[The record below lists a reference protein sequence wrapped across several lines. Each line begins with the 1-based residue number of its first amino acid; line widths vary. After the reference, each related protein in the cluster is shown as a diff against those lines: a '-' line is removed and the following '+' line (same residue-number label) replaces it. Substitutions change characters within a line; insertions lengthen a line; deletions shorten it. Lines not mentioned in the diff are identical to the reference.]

1 MIDRNNNFS
10 LFLPFFFDIFLV
22 QFLFDI
28 LCKLIYLP
36 LMFYEQ
42 TQTYRTDTLKFNME
56 RDLSFKSK
64 EKCLY
69 FYGFSCKMLFI
80 FIHIFSHSLKKILWD
95 SSILCYYTILYTNI
109 SWWWMIGL
117 FGFMVL
123 LLLVAVSRNFLILLL
138 SLFLWDLYRTKKIQA
153 FFFILIVVDSK

>member
-1 MIDRNNNFS
+1 MIDRNNNLS
-10 LFLPFFFDIFLV
+10 QFLPFFDIFLV

-42 TQTYRTDTLKFNME
+42 TQTYRIDILKFNME

-69 FYGFSCKMLFI
+69 FYVFLSKCRSYS
-80 FIHIFSHSLKKILWD
+80 IHIFAHSLKKILWD

-117 FGFMVL
+117 FGFMV